1 MFILQELGRKNIII
15 DLKQYKK
22 VLTFFAH
29 PDDETLAAG
38 ATIHKLT
45 NLGVEV
51 HIAIPA
57 TGINSRRNTQE
68 EKELDNDLTEL
79 RQDCKKAL
87 GILGIQSSNIYLG
100 DFPDNEMDK
109 HSLLEVIHWLEEI
122 IKKVNPDL
130 ILTHHRYCTNIDH
143 QYCHEAVVVATRP
156 GLNDHVTVLCGEVPS
171 STGYLKP
178 VQWEPNL
185 FIEISEDNLESKI
198 KSMETYK
205 GEARPDPHPRSREV
219 LSALAKVRGSES
231 GFYFSEAF
239 MISKI
244 FA

>member
-1 MFILQELGRKNIII
+1 MTMI
-15 DLKQYKK
+15 DLKSNQK

-38 ATIHKLT
+38 ATIHKLS
-45 NLGVEV
+45 NFGNDV

-57 TGINSRRNTQE
+57 TGIHSRRNAIGQ
-68 EKELDNDLTEL
+68 KERNAKLNEL
-79 RQDCKKAL
+79 RQDVENAIAVIGVQPANL
-87 GILGIQSSNIYLG
+87 YLG

-109 HSLLEVIHWLEEI
+109 HSLLELIHWLEPLI
-122 IKKVNPDL
+122 DKIKPDL
-130 ILTHHRYCTNIDH
+130 ILTHHRYCTNVDH

-156 GLNDHVTVLCGEVPS
+156 GLQNHVTVLCGEVPS

-178 VQWEPNL
+178 VQWDPNL
-185 FIEISEDNLESKI
+185 YIEVSQSNIEAKI
-198 KSMETYK
+198 KAMETYN

-219 LSALAKVRGSES
+219 LNALAKVRGSEA
-231 GFYFSEAF
+231 GFYFAEAF
-239 MISKI
+239 MISKT

>member
-1 MFILQELGRKNIII
+1 MI
-15 DLKQYKK
+15 DIKKIKK

-38 ATIHKLT
+38 ATIKKLT
-45 NLGVEV
+45 QLGVEV

-57 TGINSRRNTQE
+57 TGISSRRNIQE
-68 EKELDNDLTEL
+68 KISLDLELIEL
-79 RQDCKKAL
+79 RKDTEKALDIL
-87 GILGIQSSNIYLG
+87 GILPKNIYLG

-109 HSLLEVIHWLEEI
+109 HSLLEVTHWLEEI
-122 IKKVNPDL
+122 INKIKPDL
-130 ILTHHRYCTNIDH
+130 VLTHHRYCTNIDH
-143 QYCHEAVVVATRP
+143 QYCHNAVVIATRP

-178 VQWEPNL
+178 VQWEPN
-185 FIEISEDNLESKI
+185 FWVDISENDLESKI
-198 KSMETYK
+198 MAMEMFK

-231 GFYFSEAF
+231 GFYFAESF
-239 MISKI
+239 MISKT
-244 FA
+244 FG

>member
-1 MFILQELGRKNIII
+1 MI

-38 ATIHKLT
+38 ATIKKLT
-45 NLGVEV
+45 NIAEGGEV
-51 HIAIPA
+51 HVAIPA
-57 TGINSRRNTQE
+57 TGIHSRRNTQE
-68 EKELDNDLTEL
+68 EKERDNDMSEL
-79 RQDCKKAL
+79 RQDCEKAMAVL
-87 GILGIQSSNIYLG
+87 GIHPKNIYLG

-109 HSLLEVIHWLEEI
+109 HSLLELIHWLEEI
-122 IKKVNPDL
+122 ISKVKPDL

-143 QYCHEAVVVATRP
+143 QYCHDAVVVATRP

-178 VQWEPNL
+178 VQWEPNCY
-185 FIEISEDNLESKI
+185 IEVSESDVESKI
-198 KSMETYK
+198 KAMETYK
-205 GEARPDPHPRSREV
+205 GEVRPDPHPRSREV

-231 GFYFSEAF
+231 GFYFAESF

-244 FA
+244 FG

>member
-1 MFILQELGRKNIII
+1 MI
-15 DLKQYKK
+15 DLKKYKR
-22 VLTFFAH
+22 VLAFFAH

-38 ATIHKLT
+38 AAIHKLS

-57 TGINSRRNTQE
+57 TGIHSRRNTQNEDNRNE
-68 EKELDNDLTEL
+68 ELGVL
-79 RQDCKKAL
+79 RDDCQNAMK
-87 GILGIQSSNIYLG
+87 ILGIHPKHIYLG

-109 HSLLEVIHWLEEI
+109 HSLLELIHWLEEI
-122 IKKVNPDL
+122 ITNIKPDL
-130 ILTHHRYCTNIDH
+130 VLTHHRYCTNIDH

-156 GLNDHVTVLCGEVPS
+156 GLNDHITVLCGEVPS

-178 VQWEPNL
+178 VHWEPNCY
-185 FIEISEDNLESKI
+185 IEVSEKDVEAKI
-198 KSMETYK
+198 KAMETYK

-219 LSALAKVRGSES
+219 LRALAKVRGSEA
-231 GFYFSEAF
+231 GFYFAESF

>member
-1 MFILQELGRKNIII
+1 MI
-15 DLKQYKK
+15 DLTRYKK

-38 ATIHKLT
+38 ATIRKLT
-45 NLGVEV
+45 NLGAEV
-51 HIAIPA
+51 YIAIPA
-57 TGINSRRNTQE
+57 TGIHSRRNSRE
-68 EKELDNDLTEL
+68 EKEREADLVEL
-79 RQDCKKAL
+79 RQDCEKAMGVL
-87 GILGIQSSNIYLG
+87 GIKPTNIHLG

-109 HSLLEVIHWLEEI
+109 HSLLEVIHWLEDI
-122 IKKVNPDL
+122 VRKVKPDL
-130 ILTHHRYCTNIDH
+130 VLTHHRFCTNIDH

-185 FIEISEDNLESKI
+185 YIEISERDLEAKVEA
-198 KSMETYK
+198 METYK

-219 LSALAKVRGSES
+219 LSALAKVRGSEA
-231 GFYFSEAF
+231 GFYFAESF